1 MANYKIINLEKH
13 QVTLQYGDNIRRNF
27 VLPLDE
33 NNNYPSGQNLTDILN
48 AYVEYDLKGQAIEN
62 TKASNESE
70 ILALVE
76 TPTETADTIRI
87 KRQPLLRQ
95 SDWTQGSDAP
105 LTAEQKA
112 AWATYRQALRDVT
125 AQAGFPLNVIWPTKP
140 VA

>member
-27 VLPLDE
+27 VLPVDE
-33 NNNYPSGQNLTDILN
+33 NNNYPSGQNLTDLLN

-62 TKASNESE
+62 TKALNENE

-95 SDWTQGSDAP
+95 SDWTQGPDAP

-140 VA
+140 AA